1 MDVHHSAAISKY
13 AVQRSLIKSRSLKSI
28 RSLFVLCLLDL
39 DEIISRFSLGIRYPK
54 ALSSSTW
61 FQIPVHLVS
70 LITPRLLPL
79 PTLPPCF
86 PFRSYPCQFVFLVIS
101 LSISTCSS
109 PATIYAHPLTGLTS
123 SRTFSINGDLFSF
136 YLHRFTCDVAACW
149 SFWVFIFSPALISHF
164 IPKRY
169 AASPV
174 SRCMTLQNG
183 DTGAAQYG
191 ELVVDWEIRLK
202 KPLHE

>member
-1 MDVHHSAAISKY
+1 MLNRNFTRHHKEQTMDVHHSAAISKY
-13 AVQRSLIKSRSLKSI
+13 PVQRSLIKSRSLKSI

-61 FQIPVHLVS
+61 FQFPVHLVS

-123 SRTFSINGDLFSF
+123 SRTVSINGVL
-136 YLHRFTCDVAACW
+136 RF
-149 SFWVFIFSPALISHF
+149 VFFQSS
-164 IPKRY
+164 
-169 AASPV
+169 
-174 SRCMTLQNG
+174 
-183 DTGAAQYG
+183 
-191 ELVVDWEIRLK
+191 
-202 KPLHE
+202 PLHLLCCCVLVFLGF